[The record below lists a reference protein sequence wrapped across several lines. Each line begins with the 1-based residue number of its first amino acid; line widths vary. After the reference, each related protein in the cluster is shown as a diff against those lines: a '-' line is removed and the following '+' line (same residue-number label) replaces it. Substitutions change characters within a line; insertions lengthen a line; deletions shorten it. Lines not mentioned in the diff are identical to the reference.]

1 MSAYRNAP
9 VISCTQHTCSSEEII
24 LSGLY
29 VVNSDRHNALES
41 PYLMR
46 PVPCSVT
53 GGRQLNQKQNTAPTP
68 GVSAASKLVAHLFII
83 AEYAGH
89 QEGSL

>member
-1 MSAYRNAP
+1 
-9 VISCTQHTCSSEEII
+9 
-24 LSGLY
+24 
-29 VVNSDRHNALES
+29 VNSAAC
-41 PYLMR
+41 R
-46 PVPCSVT
+46 PAQRTRVAVLDAAGPLSVI

-68 GVSAASKLVAHLFII
+68 EVSAASKLVAHLFII